1 MLKKYMICEQCLEK
15 IYQIE
20 SIFFKKKKKN
30 TIDFKRFLFHR
41 IINSQV
47 SK

>member
-20 SIFFKKKKKN
+20 SIFFKKKKN